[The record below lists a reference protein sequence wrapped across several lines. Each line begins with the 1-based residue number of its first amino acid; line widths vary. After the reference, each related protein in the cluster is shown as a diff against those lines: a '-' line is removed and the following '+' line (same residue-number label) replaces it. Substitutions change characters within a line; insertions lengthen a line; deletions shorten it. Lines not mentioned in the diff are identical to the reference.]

1 MAEERLQKYMARCGI
16 ASRRKAE
23 ELILQGSVKVN
34 GIIEKELGSKINP
47 EKDEVTVYDKIIY
60 EKKEHIYI
68 KLYKPEGYI
77 TTVKDQ
83 FNRKTVLDL
92 VNIKDRIYPVGRLDY
107 DTSGLLLLTDD
118 GDLANKLMHPK
129 YRIFKTYEAEIEGG
143 ISEDSINKLR
153 NGVLIDGYKTAPAKV
168 KLLKKTQKNSFVQIS
183 IHEGKNRQVRKMFEK
198 VGHRVIKLKRLSFG
212 NINLDGLR
220 EGQWK
225 YLTDDEIEYLK
236 R

>member
-1 MAEERLQKYMARCGI
+1 
-16 ASRRKAE
+16 
-23 ELILQGSVKVN
+23 
-34 GIIEKELGSKINP
+34 
-47 EKDEVTVYDKIIY
+47 
-60 EKKEHIYI
+60 
-68 KLYKPEGYI
+68 
-77 TTVKDQ
+77 
-83 FNRKTVLDL
+83 
-92 VNIKDRIYPVGRLDY
+92 
-107 DTSGLLLLTDD
+107 
-118 GDLANKLMHPK
+118 MHPK